1 MRCIGQLYVYEIK
14 KIIKRKIVWIVSAVM
29 LLLCIFLSFANLIS
43 SVYSYGD
50 VDMNGYE
57 YMKKVREYARSFS
70 GRELDDTLL
79 REMQESYRE
88 KAEKIEEYASIYMF
102 VWDIMQD
109 DELAQET
116 DSAGLYLTRKNYIS
130 QNRADQML
138 TEKEIE
144 YWEEKD
150 SQIETPFIYEHT
162 DGWSDLCL
170 YACAINYIQ
179 LLMIAIC
186 LANVFSV
193 EHLRKTDAVILC
205 SRYGKKQLY
214 AAKMLAGI
222 TFGMVTSFV
231 LFGVSAIS
239 RIVVY
244 GADGLHA
251 ALQIVFPMSS
261 WTMSV
266 GGAVL
271 VLFFTA
277 IVISVLYSVA
287 IMVLSE
293 LLKNSIAVMAI
304 PVGIM
309 FLTMLVDIPYQFRT
323 LSQIYDLLPT
333 NLLVTWAF
341 WDDRLVSIFGK
352 YLTNFQIAPI
362 IYLMFTVLLFLVGK
376 RRYQKYQIG
385 AR

>member
-162 DGWSDLCL
+162 D
-170 YACAINYIQ
+170 
-179 LLMIAIC
+179 
-186 LANVFSV
+186 
-193 EHLRKTDAVILC
+193 
-205 SRYGKKQLY
+205 
-214 AAKMLAGI
+214 
-222 TFGMVTSFV
+222 
-231 LFGVSAIS
+231 
-239 RIVVY
+239 
-244 GADGLHA
+244 
-251 ALQIVFPMSS
+251 
-261 WTMSV
+261 
-266 GGAVL
+266 
-271 VLFFTA
+271 
-277 IVISVLYSVA
+277 
-287 IMVLSE
+287 
-293 LLKNSIAVMAI
+293 
-304 PVGIM
+304 
-309 FLTMLVDIPYQFRT
+309 
-323 LSQIYDLLPT
+323 
-333 NLLVTWAF
+333 
-341 WDDRLVSIFGK
+341 
-352 YLTNFQIAPI
+352 
-362 IYLMFTVLLFLVGK
+362 
-376 RRYQKYQIG
+376 
-385 AR
+385 

>member
-1 MRCIGQLYVYEIK
+1 M
-14 KIIKRKIVWIVSAVM
+14 
-29 LLLCIFLSFANLIS
+29 
-43 SVYSYGD
+43 
-50 VDMNGYE
+50 
-57 YMKKVREYARSFS
+57 
-70 GRELDDTLL
+70 
-79 REMQESYRE
+79 
-88 KAEKIEEYASIYMF
+88 
-102 VWDIMQD
+102 
-109 DELAQET
+109 
-116 DSAGLYLTRKNYIS
+116 
-130 QNRADQML
+130 
-138 TEKEIE
+138 
-144 YWEEKD
+144 
-150 SQIETPFIYEHT
+150 
-162 DGWSDLCL
+162 CL